1 MHDSEQ
7 EDIMTYDAETIKE
20 AYVKAF
26 EYLSINGIQSR
37 EDLAETLRNAF
48 NTTKIQL
55 AELITELKDRNDK
68 LEAKLTELGVD
79 VNTIKETTTN
89 LTDRISYIEKKTKIH
104 KPYSLNQAKPLNSLF
119 PSFLLSLYFLSIQHK
134 NRT

>member
-1 MHDSEQ
+1 
-7 EDIMTYDAETIKE
+7 MTTMRTIKE
-20 AYVKAF
+20 TYAKAF

-37 EDLAETLRNAF
+37 EDLAELRNAF

-104 KPYSLNQAKPLNSLF
+104 KPYYDSTKPNL
-119 PSFLLSLYFLSIQHK
+119 
-134 NRT
+134 